1 MSSPLAV
8 RSLDFGDHFED
19 FLVSAVAS
27 VLAIRLFLHLAG
39 YPTVGGESLHV
50 AHMLWG
56 GLFMAVALLLLLGW
70 LGRSVKALAAVLGG
84 IGFGT
89 FIDELGKFLTHDN
102 DYFFEPTV
110 ALIYVVFVLMW
121 IAVRTVRR
129 RPLTR
134 REALANAVE
143 LALEAARGDLQREE
157 RRRARELLRR
167 AGPDAGPLA
176 RALEAAL
183 ADTAPDAPARPHL
196 LDRWKERLHGLYL
209 WLVDRAWFAPA
220 VVGFFALHAV
230 ANLAKTVV
238 TIRGAWELA
247 AVLGL
252 ALLAVPA
259 LVARSGIAGTEP
271 DRRRRAAVWGLV
283 LGAALLGGFA
293 VRGELPALGPYG
305 WAELVFSVVPALL
318 VVAGILRMPADRL
331 AAYRWFKQA
340 VLVLLLVTQF
350 FAFYRDQFSAVYG
363 LFSNLIVLVTLNYM
377 IAEERGRVRPEAA
390 GETRRGS
397 PSG

>member
-27 VLAIRLFLHLAG
+27 ILAIRLFLHLAG

-56 GLFMAVALLLLLGW
+56 GLFMATALLLLLGW

-102 DYFFEPTV
+102 DYFYEPTV
-110 ALIYVVFVLMW
+110 ALIYVVLVLMW
-121 IAVRTVRR
+121 IAVRRVRS

-134 REALANAVE
+134 REALSNAVE
-143 LALEAARGDLQREE
+143 LTLEAARGDLQREE

-183 ADTAPDAPARPHL
+183 AETAPDAPARPHL
-196 LDRWKERLHGLYL
+196 LDRWKERLHRLYL
-209 WLVDRAWFAPA
+209 WLADQPWFAPA
-220 VVGFFALHAV
+220 LVGFFALHAV

-238 TIRGAWELA
+238 TNEGAW
-247 AVLGL
+247 
-252 ALLAVPA
+252 A
-259 LVARSGIAGTEP
+259 LVAAMGTALLIVPGVVVRTGITGRGP

-283 LGAALLGGFA
+283 VGAALLGGFA
-293 VRGELPALGPYG
+293 IRGELPALGPYG
-305 WAELVFSVVPALL
+305 WAELIFSVVPALM
-318 VVAGILRMPADRL
+318 VVAGILRMPSDRL

-350 FAFYRDQFSAVYG
+350 FAFYRDQLSAVYG

-377 IAEERGRVRPEAA
+377 IDEERGRA
-390 GETRRGS
+390 GVDVPGG
-397 PSG
+397 PMPG